1 MTGWFQKTS
10 ANANINY
17 IATFDRKQQLAEMAE
32 LFYKFD
38 QDGSGTL
45 DLHELCDLFKSAGL
59 KVPSKKLKDMFRL
72 TNAIK
77 HNKDDLS
84 VEDF

>member
-1 MTGWFQKTS
+1 
-10 ANANINY
+10 
-17 IATFDRKQQLAEMAE
+17 MAE

-84 VEDF
+84 VEDFQKLMLSPVLDRAFRELLFDIR